1 MTEAEI
7 LAKESIRMLIYE
19 PITNPEGM
27 LAKQAMYELKDLRS
41 EKQKIAKQ
49 LSRKSMKK

>member
-1 MTEAEI
+1 M

-41 EKQKIAKQ
+41 EKQRIAEQ
-49 LSRKSMKK
+49 LNRKPKK